1 MSDLS
6 AEIRQWLAYSADD
19 LSYGELGRDS
29 LPRAA
34 SWSFQQSAEKAL
46 KAIWLLNRK
55 RIPRTHDLAYLLS
68 ELSAYHVLSEPVT
81 AAVLLLSEITP
92 AIRYPADDL
101 PPVDLQ
107 LAKEYEA
114 ACRIIYNWAHQIFQ
128 ECESL

>member
-6 AEIRQWLAYSADD
+6 AEIRHWLAYAADD
-19 LSYGELGRDS
+19 LSYGKMGRDC

-46 KAIWLLNRK
+46 KAIWLLHFE

-68 ELSAYHVLSEPVT
+68 ELSRHHELPESLT
-81 AAVLLLSEITP
+81 AAVLLLSEVTP

-101 PPVDLQ
+101 PPVDAQ
-107 LAKEYEA
+107 LAKEYEV
-114 ACRIIYNWAHQIFQ
+114 ACEIIYKWAHAKAAK
-128 ECESL
+128 

>member
-1 MSDLS
+1 MSDLN
-6 AEIRQWLAYSADD
+6 AEVRQWLAYSADD

-46 KAIWLLNRK
+46 KAIWLLNSE

-68 ELSAYHVLSEPVT
+68 ELSEYHALSESLT

-107 LAKEYEA
+107 LAKEYEE
-114 ACRIIYNWAHQIFQ
+114 ACHIIYKWAHQVFQ
-128 ECESL
+128 AREQ

>member
-1 MSDLS
+1 MSDLA

-19 LSYGELGRDS
+19 LSYGSLGRES

-46 KAIWLLNRK
+46 KAIWLLNRE

-68 ELSAYHVLSEPVT
+68 ELSEYYELSESLT

-92 AIRYPADDL
+92 AICYPADDL

-107 LAKEYEA
+107 LAKEYGEA
-114 ACRIIYNWAHQIFQ
+114 CHIIYKWAHQIYQ
-128 ECESL
+128 AREQ